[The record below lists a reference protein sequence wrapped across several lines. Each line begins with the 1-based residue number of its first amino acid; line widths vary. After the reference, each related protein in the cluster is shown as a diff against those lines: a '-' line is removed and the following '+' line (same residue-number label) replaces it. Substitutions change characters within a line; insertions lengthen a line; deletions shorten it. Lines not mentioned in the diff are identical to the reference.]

1 MNASGDAN
9 STTRSGISGGALTIR
24 DESRQLQLTGQSA
37 AETVAS
43 INRDTSDT
51 GGALAPIFDKEK
63 IQAGFDITSQF
74 INQVGTFVDNRVK
87 EADAAQMALDK
98 EKSKSADQQDAA
110 RIAQLTQ
117 TVQENS
123 TWQEGGTGR
132 RVLTAITAA
141 VGGNV
146 TGSAGTVMQSA
157 AAYYLQSLAV
167 EQVKGISDALDSE
180 SARAALQSLVG
191 CAGAATSSKGCGAG
205 AAGAAASVVLNN
217 LLDGVN
223 NIQTSTLTNEE
234 KLARERIVQSIVAGT
249 TSTLGGDAATASIAS
264 LIEAENNAA
273 NFVKGTTPRMQVAA
287 TSVAD
292 VLRKPRGALTRADI
306 DAQIATL
313 NALEGT
319 GNLSNQEALN
329 LSSLWMAL
337 VERSSVENLMTPQ
350 EVVGSKQ
357 AMQAAIASMMFSG
370 GGDSTIGG
378 GGNTAGPK
386 LPSTGG
392 SRTGYRTSGGQA
404 DSASGQDLRVQLNQ
418 DNLGAIASQDARL
431 SKAIKGDGTG
441 NRNFSIGTGTAADA
455 ERLGQIWVGDG
466 ARSMKDVSGGLVS
479 ADGTRTYRPPQAK
492 DSPFAVTGT
501 QANFQQFQNGQMIS
515 NGHLN
520 IHP

>member
-180 SARAALQSLVG
+180 S
-191 CAGAATSSKGCGAG
+191 
-205 AAGAAASVVLNN
+205 
-217 LLDGVN
+217 
-223 NIQTSTLTNEE
+223 
-234 KLARERIVQSIVAGT
+234 
-249 TSTLGGDAATASIAS
+249 
-264 LIEAENNAA
+264 
-273 NFVKGTTPRMQVAA
+273 
-287 TSVAD
+287 
-292 VLRKPRGALTRADI
+292 
-306 DAQIATL
+306 
-313 NALEGT
+313 
-319 GNLSNQEALN
+319 
-329 LSSLWMAL
+329 
-337 VERSSVENLMTPQ
+337 
-350 EVVGSKQ
+350 
-357 AMQAAIASMMFSG
+357 
-370 GGDSTIGG
+370 
-378 GGNTAGPK
+378 
-386 LPSTGG
+386 
-392 SRTGYRTSGGQA
+392 
-404 DSASGQDLRVQLNQ
+404 
-418 DNLGAIASQDARL
+418 
-431 SKAIKGDGTG
+431 
-441 NRNFSIGTGTAADA
+441 
-455 ERLGQIWVGDG
+455 
-466 ARSMKDVSGGLVS
+466 
-479 ADGTRTYRPPQAK
+479 
-492 DSPFAVTGT
+492 
-501 QANFQQFQNGQMIS
+501 
-515 NGHLN
+515 
-520 IHP
+520 